1 MQRAQGGVC
10 RVQGWHTECTPRSV
24 ATSSSSSTETPLA
37 IRPLRVLLAED
48 DSEMRRLMV
57 VILRRNNCEVTE
69 AKTGSQLWDLI
80 VRSALGTQTES
91 QIDLIISDVR
101 MPGMSGLEVLSSLR
115 SQAGSTP
122 MILITAFGDTD
133 THAEAHRLGALA
145 VFNKPF
151 DLDDLSTIVTSLQRH

>member
-1 MQRAQGGVC
+1 
-10 RVQGWHTECTPRSV
+10 V
-24 ATSSSSSTETPLA
+24 ASSPPLSTEPGLTL
-37 IRPLRVLLAED
+37 RPLRVLLAED

-57 VILRRNNCEVTE
+57 VILRRNNCEVIE
-69 AKTGSQLWDLI
+69 AKSGSQLWELI
-80 VRSALGTQTES
+80 VRGALGTETEP
-91 QIDLIISDVR
+91 QVDLIISDVR

-115 SQAGSTP
+115 SQHAVTP

-151 DLDDLSTIVTSLQRH
+151 DLDDLRMIVVSMQRH

>member
-1 MQRAQGGVC
+1 MA
-10 RVQGWHTECTPRSV
+10 
-24 ATSSSSSTETPLA
+24 SSPPLSTEPGLTL
-37 IRPLRVLLAED
+37 RPLRVLLAED

-57 VILRRNNCEVTE
+57 VILRRNNCEVIE
-69 AKTGSQLWDLI
+69 AKSGSQLWELI
-80 VRSALGTQTES
+80 VRGALGTETEP
-91 QIDLIISDVR
+91 QVDLIISDVR

-115 SQAGSTP
+115 SQHAVTP

-151 DLDDLSTIVTSLQRH
+151 DLDDLRMIVVSMQRH